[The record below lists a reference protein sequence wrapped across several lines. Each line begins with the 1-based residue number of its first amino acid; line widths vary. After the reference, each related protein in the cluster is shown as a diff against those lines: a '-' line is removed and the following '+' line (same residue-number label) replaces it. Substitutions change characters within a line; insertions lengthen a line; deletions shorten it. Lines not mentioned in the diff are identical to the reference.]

1 MAREKNVSIGRLSEW
16 RERAL
21 AGAATALKER
31 ERDDRD
37 DEIALQNR
45 LPRFNPRG
53 LQDLVKLGLMRVNIK
68 YNRLAERP
76 LRLRGSAFPSSQAR
90 GRQAESLDVPSGI
103 VLEFSRR
110 NSSLFLF
117 KCLLFQTGNPFRR

>member
-1 MAREKNVSIGRLSEW
+1 MPISESARALRKSQRHQANAGLSEW

-45 LPRFNPRG
+45 LPRFNSWRG
-53 LQDLVKLGLMRVNIK
+53 LQDLVKLGLVRVNIK
-68 YNRLAERP
+68 STDWREA
-76 LRLRGSAFPSSQAR
+76 SAFAGQ
-90 GRQAESLDVPSGI
+90 
-103 VLEFSRR
+103 
-110 NSSLFLF
+110 
-117 KCLLFQTGNPFRR
+117 CLPL

>member
-1 MAREKNVSIGRLSEW
+1 MERLASQGRARSAQANVSIGRLSEW
-16 RERAL
+16 REHAL

-45 LPRFNPRG
+45 LPRFNSWRG

-68 YNRLAERP
+68 YIRLAERP

-90 GRQAESLDVPSGI
+90 GRQAESLDAPSR
-103 VLEFSRR
+103 E
-110 NSSLFLF
+110 
-117 KCLLFQTGNPFRR
+117 